1 MEPLSKECFA
11 DQYNCKY
18 PIHTKE
24 AAYNSFKEYCD
35 DKGAIPDVLKGE
47 IEANFTKAASFHEI
61 ELVEPV
67 IKEASREMHTLAED
81 GASEGVSMPVI
92 ASVEEIEQ
100 GRDYLIEK
108 RASMSCKS
116 LREGAKYVLWAASNS
131 KTDLNTPEMRKI
143 ASIAG
148 VGVGDKEEILEQFDK
163 RATLIELPV
172 EYQTGFWQFSRDL
185 HAISDEDFYKEA
197 TLTKICDTM
206 DEIDRMY
213 GLNEHYGQRMGDSVL
228 MAPEQVCFGQNID
241 DLTKEAADMLHVPSI
256 DAVLSKKAVL
266 ERKNA
271 INGFFNEYF
280 GVSEAENDEK
290 LLEKVASLDENTA
303 NALLNALGEE

>member
-24 AAYNSFKEYCD
+24 AAYKSYTDYCND
-35 DKGAIPDVLKGE
+35 RSGISDVLKDE
-47 IEANFTKAASFHEI
+47 IEANFQKAASFHDIKLEK
-61 ELVEPV
+61 PV
-67 IKEASREMHTLAED
+67 VKTAAREMHTLAEE
-81 GASEGVSMPVI
+81 GAAEGISMPVI
-92 ASVEEIEQ
+92 ASMEEIEQ
-100 GRDYLIEK
+100 SKAFLLEK

-116 LREGAKYVLWAASNS
+116 LREASKYLLWAASNS
-131 KTDLNTPEMRKI
+131 KTDLNEPEMKKI
-143 ASIAG
+143 AQIAG
-148 VGVGDKEEILEQFDK
+148 VGVGDKDDILEQFDK

-172 EYQTGFWQFSRDL
+172 DQQTGFGAFSRDL

-213 GLNEHYGQRMGDSVL
+213 GLNEHYGKKMGDSVL
-228 MAPEQVCFGQNID
+228 MSPEQVCFGQTID
-241 DLTKEAADMLHVPSI
+241 DLTKEAADMLHVPSV
-256 DAVLSKKAVL
+256 DVVLSKKAVL
-266 ERKNA
+266 ERSDA

-280 GVSEAENDEK
+280 GAEKAENDEK
-290 LLEKVASLDENTA
+290 LLEKVASMDENTA
-303 NALLNALGEE
+303 NALFKALGEE